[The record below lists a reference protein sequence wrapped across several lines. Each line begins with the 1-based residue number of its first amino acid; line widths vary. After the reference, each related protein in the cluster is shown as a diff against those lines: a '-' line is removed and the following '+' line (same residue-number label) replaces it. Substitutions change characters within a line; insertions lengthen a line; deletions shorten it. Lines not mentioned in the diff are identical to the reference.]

1 MVMDWR
7 CTKHPAL
14 MMRDQ
19 PANMWFYL
27 TSKLRPWMCE
37 RQVPVPSNGM
47 VQPWK
52 SKHFRPQTLNLKFWR
67 VSTFKMNGFRSA
79 TWTLLRSAEVPQ
91 HHRPSPRARW
101 QASANVLWAAW
112 SRRNAMRKPTR
123 LESSPRCCPAT
134 SSKFHGPMEMK
145 ATRSLSQDHGFAWE
159 IKGFLWTFPYK
170 PNHWW
175 WGDGCGCVLL
185 MNIKWI
191 YLFFW
196 IDVTAKNKGVAT
208 EKMDPRD
215 PGNSNRYIKHVSFLD
230 STGQLRVSNWV
241 ITEQH
246 PEATMLIA
254 RLAQVDYG
262 TSAKIWEDNRSE
274 TNWEHIDS

>member
-67 VSTFKMNGFRSA
+67 VSTFKMNGFRSS
-79 TWTLLRSAEVPQ
+79 TWPLLWSAEVPQ

-123 LESSPRCCPAT
+123 CSRASPGIAGLPHAGGKIFCRCPGRNHLQGAARQQVRNFMGWWRWKRQDPCPKTMVSHGKSKVSCELSRINQSIDGGVTGVVCCSWT
-134 SSKFHGPMEMK
+134 SNGYI
-145 ATRSLSQDHGFAWE
+145 SLFG
-159 IKGFLWTFPYK
+159 
-170 PNHWW
+170 
-175 WGDGCGCVLL
+175 L
-185 MNIKWI
+185 M
-191 YLFFW
+191 
-196 IDVTAKNKGVAT
+196 
-208 EKMDPRD
+208 
-215 PGNSNRYIKHVSFLD
+215 
-230 STGQLRVSNWV
+230 
-241 ITEQH
+241 
-246 PEATMLIA
+246 
-254 RLAQVDYG
+254 
-262 TSAKIWEDNRSE
+262 
-274 TNWEHIDS
+274 